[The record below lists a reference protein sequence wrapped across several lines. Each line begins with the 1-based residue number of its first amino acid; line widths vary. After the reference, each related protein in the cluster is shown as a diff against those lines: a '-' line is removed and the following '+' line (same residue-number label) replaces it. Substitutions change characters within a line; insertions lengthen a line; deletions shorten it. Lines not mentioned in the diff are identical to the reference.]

1 MSCLR
6 RWERLNRLNRWKH
19 RQSAGTHLRNCVW
32 ALREQQ
38 VVLDSAGVGIAFI
51 RQRAVIRCNQRFAE
65 IYGYAQSTDIIG
77 QSARSLYQSDAD
89 FRALGEA
96 AYAVMAKSL
105 AYKADVLMQW
115 QDGQPV
121 HTRLPG
127 KLVDPKDAAEGSIW
141 IVVALK
147 ILQSTQLPIQVEQ
160 FVLAVT
166 ASIGV
171 AVFPA
176 DGAELDTLSRSADA
190 AMYRAKADGRNSFRF
205 FTLEMQAASKSNLLL
220 GNVLHHADARK

>member
-6 RWERLNRLNRWKH
+6 RWERLNRLKH
-19 RQSAGTHLRNCVW
+19 RQRAVTHLRNCVW

-96 AYAVMAKSL
+96 AYAVMAKGL
-105 AYKADVLMQW
+105 AYKAEVVMQRR
-115 QDGQPV
+115 DGQPV
-121 HTRLPG
+121 HTRLSG
-127 KLVDPKDAAEGSIW
+127 KLVNPKDTAEGSIW

-171 AVFPA
+171 SVFPA

-205 FTLEMQAASKSNLLL
+205 FTLEIQAASKSNLLL